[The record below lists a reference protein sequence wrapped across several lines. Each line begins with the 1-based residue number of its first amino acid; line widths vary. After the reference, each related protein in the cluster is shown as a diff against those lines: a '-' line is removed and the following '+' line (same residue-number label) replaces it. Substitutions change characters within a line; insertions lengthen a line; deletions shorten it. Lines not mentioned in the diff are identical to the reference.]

1 MKLNGKVALITGG
14 GQGIGQAIALVFA
27 QEGADVAVNALHL
40 STAEDTAA
48 KVRKLGR
55 KAVAI
60 ETDVAEIENV
70 DRMVDRTLDELG
82 RIDIL
87 VNAAGSR
94 PEIVPTIKQSL
105 EQFDLVIR
113 SHLRGTY
120 LCCRQVARWM
130 LEHGGG
136 KIVNISSVAGINAHP
151 MRTGYGS
158 AKAGIIHLTKTLAV
172 EWANQ
177 NINVNCIAPGFIM
190 TPRIEWR
197 VREGMMDLETIKKRV
212 PMGRLGEP
220 KDIGYAALFL
230 VSDEAKYITGINLLV
245 DGGWVAYGYY

>member
-60 ETDVAEIENV
+60 ETDVAEIKNV

-105 EQFDLVIR
+105 EQFDLVIK

-197 VREGMMDLETIKKRV
+197 VREGMMDLEAIEKRV